1 MTKLKTLCASG
12 ALLVGSSTL
21 ALAQLAAP
29 APTGSHPKT
38 AAPQNAPNS
47 WVVGA
52 GSNATT
58 AAPAAVPSTQIASAE
73 IADQRLIG
81 AVKRTIENAGY
92 SSVYGITPSLDGYTA
107 RAMESGQRVTVDVDT
122 YGHVYRVPNQH

>member
-12 ALLVGSSTL
+12 ALLLGSSTL

-29 APTGSHPKT
+29 APTGSHPET

-52 GSNATT
+52 GNNATT
-58 AAPAAVPSTQIASAE
+58 AATSTQIASAE

-81 AVKRTIENAGY
+81 AIKRTIENAGY

-122 YGHVYRVPNQH
+122 YGNVYRVPNQH